1 MQTYCVSCKKKT
13 ENKDAKIVKTKAG
26 RLQMRSQYSILGN
39 KKSKF
44 VKEQEAKGILS
55 SLGIRTPLS
64 KIPGLNILF

>member
-1 MQTYCVSCKKKT
+1 MQTYCVSCKKNT
-13 ENKDAKIVKTKAG
+13 GNKDARVVKTKNG
-26 RLQMRSQYSILGN
+26 RLKMKSHFSVCGN

-44 VKEQEAKGILS
+44 IKQQEPSGILS